1 MPPKAYDRV
10 KNTNQQSELF
20 VKTPY
25 WTPEIEDRFQ
35 SWLQAGTGV
44 QPPEL
49 IDEYLLSGI
58 AVSFKMLDAS
68 VCCTLAHQTRR
79 ESQIPCLLTGWSDN
93 WADALLVAH
102 FKIAVLLDGNW
113 DGVEVGRKVPRR

>member
-1 MPPKAYDRV
+1 MPPRAYDRV
-10 KNTNQQSELF
+10 RNANQQSELF

-35 SWLQAGTGV
+35 SWLKAGIGE

-49 IDEYLLSGI
+49 IDAYLLSGV

-68 VCCTLAHQTRR
+68 VCCTLAHQARR
-79 ESQIPCLLTGWSDN
+79 EQQNPCLLTGWSDN
-93 WADALLVAH
+93 WSDALLVAH
-102 FKIAVLLDGNW
+102 FKLALLLEGNW
-113 DGVEVGRKVPRR
+113 DGVDPGRKVPRR